1 MKTVVPARLAALVA
15 AALLFPGCAL
25 VEDTRQR
32 AEKEKVVKLN
42 KAHADF
48 RAQPGWRK
56 QTYHNEELMAK
67 ATAQNTAVEIALR
80 EQRGILLVD
89 GAVAMD
95 FPVATGKS
103 SHPTPKGS
111 YKILEKKKHH
121 SSNLYGR
128 IVSSSGSTVVSD
140 ADTRD
145 HGVPQGGR
153 FVGAPMPYWMRMTTT
168 GVGMHVGNVPGHRT
182 ASHGCIRLKKDT
194 AMQLFSI
201 LDVGSPVKVD
211 SFAPALGGPLGTN
224 SIVVAEVTAKPRSR
238 PRAKSKPQA
247 PAAPVAE
254 QPVQVVANEP
264 QIGTP
269 ANEASTATE
278 PAPAASA
285 AEAVIDQIVAP
296 ATTAPASVES
306 SAPAPAPAP
315 VEPAAVAPPA
325 AP

>member
-1 MKTVVPARLAALVA
+1 MKTSVPARLAAFLA
-15 AALLFPGCAL
+15 AALLFPGCAV

-32 AEKEKVVKLN
+32 AEKAKVAKFN
-42 KAHADF
+42 QTHADF

-56 QTYHNEELMAK
+56 QTYRNEELMAK

-89 GAVAMD
+89 GAVGMD
-95 FPVATGKS
+95 FPVATGKA

-111 YKILEKKKHH
+111 YKILEKKEKHA
-121 SSNLYGR
+121 SNLYGR

-153 FVGAPMPYWMRMTTT
+153 FVGAPMPFWMRMTTT

-238 PRAKSKPQA
+238 PRVKAKPKA

-254 QPVQVVANEP
+254 QPVQVAANEP
-264 QIGTP
+264 QIGAP
-269 ANEASTATE
+269 ANEASNA
-278 PAPAASA
+278 PQAAPAETAPQTTES
-285 AEAVIDQIVAP
+285 VIEQIVEP
-296 ATTAPASVES
+296 VTTAPPIPDAT
-306 SAPAPAPAP
+306 APAPA
-315 VEPAAVAPPA
+315 VPPGQ
-325 AP
+325 

>member
-1 MKTVVPARLAALVA
+1 MKTPAPSRLAALFA
-15 AALLFPGCAL
+15 AMLLFPGCAV

-32 AEKEKVVKLN
+32 AEKQKVTRQN
-42 KAHADF
+42 QAHAAF
-48 RAQPGWRK
+48 RTQPGWRK
-56 QTYHNEELMAK
+56 QTYRNEELLAK

-111 YKILEKKKHH
+111 YKILEKKEKHA
-121 SSNLYGR
+121 SNLYGH
-128 IVSSSGSTVVSD
+128 IVSGSGSTVVSD

-145 HGVPQGGR
+145 HGVPAGGR
-153 FVGAPMPYWMRMTTT
+153 FIGAPMPYWMRMTTT

-194 AMQLFSI
+194 AVQLFSV
-201 LDVGSPVKVD
+201 LVLGSPVTVD
-211 SFAPALGGPLGTN
+211 SFAPALGGPLGAE
-224 SIVVAEVTAKPRSR
+224 SVVVAEVTAKPRARTR
-238 PRAKSKPQA
+238 PKPKA

-264 QIGTP
+264 QIGSP
-269 ANEASTATE
+269 ANEVSSAPETAPAEAAPQSAESVIEQIVAPRTTTPE
-278 PAPAASA
+278 PAPA
-285 AEAVIDQIVAP
+285 P
-296 ATTAPASVES
+296 
-306 SAPAPAPAP
+306 PAP
-315 VEPAAVAPPA
+315 VDSSAGTPSLQ
-325 AP
+325 

>member
-1 MKTVVPARLAALVA
+1 MRKAAPARLAALLA
-15 AALLFPGCAL
+15 AAVLFPGCAL
-25 VEDTRQR
+25 VEDVRQR
-32 AEKEKVVKLN
+32 GEKEKTAKLN
-42 KAHADF
+42 KAHTEF

-56 QTYHNEELMAK
+56 QTYRSGELLAK

-111 YKILEKKKHH
+111 YKILEKKKNH

-140 ADTRD
+140 ADTRA
-145 HGVPQGGR
+145 HGVPEGGR

-182 ASHGCIRLKKDT
+182 ASHGCIRLKKET
-194 AMQLFSI
+194 AVQLFSI
-201 LDVGSPVKVD
+201 LDVGSPVTVD

-224 SIVVAEVTAKPRSR
+224 SVVVAEVTAR
-238 PRAKSKPQA
+238 PRARPKAKPQIPAEPA
-247 PAAPVAE
+247 PD
-254 QPVQVVANEP
+254 QSVQVAANEP

-269 ANEASTATE
+269 ANEASSAPEAMPSATVPPATE
-278 PAPAASA
+278 S
-285 AEAVIDQIVAP
+285 VIEQIVAP
-296 ATTAPASVES
+296 ATTTPE
-306 SAPAPAPAP
+306 PAPAP
-315 VEPAAVAPPA
+315 PASVDSSAGTPTLQ
-325 AP
+325 

>member
-1 MKTVVPARLAALVA
+1 MKTPAPARLAALLA
-15 AALLFPGCAL
+15 ATLLFPGCAL
-25 VEDTRQR
+25 MEDTRQR
-32 AEKEKVVKLN
+32 AGKAKVAKFN
-42 KAHADF
+42 QAHADF

-56 QTYHNEELMAK
+56 QTYRNEELLTG

-95 FPVATGKS
+95 FPVATGKA

-111 YKILEKKKHH
+111 YKILEKKEKHA
-121 SSNLYGR
+121 SNLYGR
-128 IVSSSGSTVVSD
+128 IVSGSGSTVVSD

-145 HGVPQGGR
+145 HGVPAGGR

-194 AMQLFSI
+194 AIQLFSI

-211 SFAPALGGPLGTN
+211 SFAPALGGPLGTD
-224 SIVVAEVTAKPRSR
+224 SVVVAEVTAKPRSR
-238 PRAKSKPQA
+238 PRPKSKPKA
-247 PAAPVAE
+247 PTAPVAE
-254 QPVQVVANEP
+254 QPVQVAANEP
-264 QIGTP
+264 QIGAP
-269 ANEASTATE
+269 PNEVSTATE

-285 AEAVIDQIVAP
+285 ADSVVDLIVAP
-296 ATTAPASVES
+296 ATTAPASAEPP
-306 SAPAPAPAP
+306 APAPAPA
-315 VEPAAVAPPA
+315 EPAAVAPPA

>member
-1 MKTVVPARLAALVA
+1 MKTSVPARLAALLA
-15 AALLFPGCAL
+15 ATLLFPGCAV

-32 AEKEKVVKLN
+32 AEKAKVAKFN
-42 KAHADF
+42 QAHADF

-56 QTYHNEELMAK
+56 QTYRNEELMAK

-89 GAVAMD
+89 GAVGMD
-95 FPVATGKS
+95 FPVATGKA

-111 YKILEKKKHH
+111 YKILEKKEKHA
-121 SSNLYGR
+121 SNLYGR

-153 FVGAPMPYWMRMTTT
+153 FVGAPMPFWMRMTTT

-211 SFAPALGGPLGTN
+211 SFAPALGGPFGTN

-238 PRAKSKPQA
+238 PRVKAKPKA

-254 QPVQVVANEP
+254 QPVQVAANEP
-264 QIGTP
+264 QIGAP
-269 ANEASTATE
+269 ANEASNA
-278 PAPAASA
+278 PQAAPAETAPQTTES
-285 AEAVIDQIVAP
+285 VIEQIVEP
-296 ATTAPASVES
+296 VTTAPPIPDAT
-306 SAPAPAPAP
+306 APAPA
-315 VEPAAVAPPA
+315 VPPGQ
-325 AP
+325 

>member
-1 MKTVVPARLAALVA
+1 MKTAAPARLAALA
-15 AALLFPGCAL
+15 AALVLLPGCAL
-25 VEDTRQR
+25 VEDSRQR
-32 AEKEKVVKLN
+32 AEKAKVAKFN
-42 KAHADF
+42 QAHADF
-48 RAQPGWRK
+48 RTPAGWRK
-56 QTYHNEELMAK
+56 QTYRNEELMSM

-121 SSNLYGR
+121 TSNLYGR
-128 IVSSSGSTVVSD
+128 IVSGSGSTVVSD

-145 HGVPQGGR
+145 HGVPEGTR

-168 GVGMHVGNVPGHRT
+168 GVGLHVGHVPGHRT

-201 LDVGSPVKVD
+201 LEVGSPVKVD
-211 SFAPALGGPLGTN
+211 SFAPALGGPLGTD
-224 SIVVAEVTAKPRSR
+224 SVVVAEVTAKPRSR
-238 PRAKSKPQA
+238 PRAKSKTKA

-254 QPVQVVANEP
+254 QPAQVAAHEP
-264 QIGTP
+264 QLGAP
-269 ANEASTATE
+269 ANEASSAPE
-278 PAPAASA
+278 AAPPAAGS
-285 AEAVIDQIVAP
+285 VIEQIVAP
-296 ATTAPASVES
+296 APTTP
-306 SAPAPAPAP
+306 
-315 VEPAAVAPPA
+315 EPAAVAPAPPA
-325 AP
+325 PVDSSAGPSLRDGL

>member
-1 MKTVVPARLAALVA
+1 MKTAAPVRLAALVA

-42 KAHADF
+42 KAHAEF

-56 QTYHNEELMAK
+56 QTYRNEELMAK
-67 ATAQNTAVEIALR
+67 ATAQNTGVEIALR

-103 SHPTPKGS
+103 THPTPKGS

-238 PRAKSKPQA
+238 PRAKAKPKA
-247 PAAPVAE
+247 PAAPAAE
-254 QPVQVVANEP
+254 QPVQVVTNEP
-264 QIGTP
+264 QVGAP
-269 ANEASTATE
+269 ANEAPDATGATTAVSATE
-278 PAPAASA
+278 S
-285 AEAVIDQIVAP
+285 VIDQIVAP
-296 ATTAPASVES
+296 ATAAPVSEPT
-306 SAPAPAPAP
+306 APAPAPA
-315 VEPAAVAPPA
+315 EPAAAAPPVV
-325 AP
+325 P

>member
-1 MKTVVPARLAALVA
+1 MQTSVPARLAALFA
-15 AALLFPGCAL
+15 AVLLFPGCAL

-32 AEKEKVVKLN
+32 AEKQKVARQN
-42 KAHADF
+42 EAHAAF
-48 RAQPGWRK
+48 RTQPGWRK
-56 QTYHNEELMAK
+56 QTYRNEELLAK

-95 FPVATGKS
+95 FPVATGKA

-111 YKILEKKKHH
+111 YKILEKKEKHA
-121 SSNLYGR
+121 SNLYGR
-128 IVSSSGSTVVSD
+128 IVSGSGSTVVSD

-145 HGVPQGGR
+145 HGVPAGGR

-194 AMQLFSI
+194 AVQLFSI
-201 LDVGSPVKVD
+201 LDLGSPVKVD
-211 SFAPALGGPLGTN
+211 SFAPALGGPLGTD
-224 SIVVAEVTAKPRSR
+224 SVVVAEVTAKPRSR
-238 PRAKSKPQA
+238 PRPKSKPKA
-247 PAAPVAE
+247 PTAPVAE
-254 QPVQVVANEP
+254 QPVQVAANEP
-264 QIGTP
+264 QTGVP
-269 ANEASTATE
+269 PNEVSTATE

-285 AEAVIDQIVAP
+285 AESVVDLIVAP
-296 ATTAPASVES
+296 ATTAPASAEPP
-306 SAPAPAPAP
+306 APAPAPA
-315 VEPAAVAPPA
+315 EPAAVAPPA